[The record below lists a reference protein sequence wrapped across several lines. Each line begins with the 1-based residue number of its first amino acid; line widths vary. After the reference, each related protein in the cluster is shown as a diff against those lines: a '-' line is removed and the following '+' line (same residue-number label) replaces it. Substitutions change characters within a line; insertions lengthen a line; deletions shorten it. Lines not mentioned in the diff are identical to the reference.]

1 MLRLPLPVSCTFALR
16 SALDTPVRPL
26 LLGGRKRKAALT
38 TSDLVEPV
46 WSFSG
51 LIPGRQEALPA
62 SLETPA
68 PLCPAL
74 RPRADLHARPLAALR
89 CCPRNSYN
97 EGSPINKHF
106 GALSHGFTT
115 RCLRLKTP
123 FPNANQGS
131 LPVDG
136 QSFPGGIVPRRV
148 SQEAFSCSL
157 RHRLLSVRG
166 FGLRAPSPPLRALAG
181 AKEFPFSSRR
191 RDGPAGRGEWRSDLS
206 GSALVLDIE
215 LPEADWN
222 AIGNRQFQQGLGWV
236 EEIAV
241 GVPDDRPDA
250 R

>member
-1 MLRLPLPVSCTFALR
+1 VVPTTVPQPRHPPWLLTGSLGVVTLLSIATMEMLRLPLPVSCTFALR

-181 AKEFPFSSRR
+181 AKEIAFS
-191 RDGPAGRGEWRSDLS
+191 G
-206 GSALVLDIE
+206 LV
-215 LPEADWN
+215 
-222 AIGNRQFQQGLGWV
+222 
-236 EEIAV
+236 
-241 GVPDDRPDA
+241 
-250 R
+250 